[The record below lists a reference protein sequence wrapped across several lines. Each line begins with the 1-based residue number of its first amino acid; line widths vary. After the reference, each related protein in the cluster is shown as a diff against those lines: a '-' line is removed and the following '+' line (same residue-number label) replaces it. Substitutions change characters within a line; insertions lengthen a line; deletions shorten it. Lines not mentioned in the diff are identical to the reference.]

1 MNSFKMNANTDNSRM
16 LLTQN
21 FKQQPNLFMAL
32 KEPQNNPIIGSSF
45 KPATQ
50 PSLIRPPP
58 GPPSNKTGFFWGGNG
73 SNNNRGGRYFS
84 GGGNNNNNNDDS
96 EEGEGNED
104 NNHQKSSIVTLFG
117 I

>member
-16 LLTQN
+16 ILNQN

-73 SNNNRGGRYFS
+73 SNNNNGEGGYFS
-84 GGGNNNNNNDDS
+84 GGGNNNNHNDDN
-96 EEGEGNED
+96 EVEGNDD
-104 NNHQKSSIVTLFG
+104 NHHKSSIVTLFG